1 MPSQYFQKVNMKQMK
16 FKGEIMRDY
25 HVIEALG
32 KTKVVI
38 ENGEV
43 TSVGEPLVDYCPIFD
58 KIDDAKHLT
67 PEFIKWNIEKRI
79 REFGMCT
86 PQRVVRMKDFLSFG
100 ISEILRTNFE
110 LGLIDCVVGVCDGV
124 GTLLMTDPE
133 IIQGVGG
140 RVSALISTT
149 PIPEVIKKVGVENV
163 VNRNTAELTPIK
175 GLKIAIE
182 KGYKNIAIT
191 ILADEIIKEIA
202 EYPLP
207 KDVNVYIFVAHTT
220 NANDEE
226 VKIAF
231 KYADV
236 ITACSSS
243 KVRDFAE
250 KEKAY
255 YSGLK
260 VPIFAISQKGKEFL
274 DNRLEKIDKSL
285 IINDYPMNKDKHPN
299 PLI

>member
-1 MPSQYFQKVNMKQMK
+1 MVK
-16 FKGEIMRDY
+16 DY

-32 KTKVVI
+32 KTEVVI

-86 PQRVVRMKDFLSFG
+86 PQRVVRMDDVLSFG

-110 LGLIDCVVGVCDGV
+110 LGLIDCVVGVCEGV

-163 VNRNTAELTPIK
+163 VNNETAELTPIK
-175 GLKIAIE
+175 GLEIAIE
-182 KGYKNIAIT
+182 KGI
-191 ILADEIIKEIA
+191 
-202 EYPLP
+202 
-207 KDVNVYIFVAHTT
+207 V
-220 NANDEE
+220 
-226 VKIAF
+226 
-231 KYADV
+231 
-236 ITACSSS
+236 
-243 KVRDFAE
+243 
-250 KEKAY
+250 
-255 YSGLK
+255 
-260 VPIFAISQKGKEFL
+260 
-274 DNRLEKIDKSL
+274 
-285 IINDYPMNKDKHPN
+285 
-299 PLI
+299 

>member
-1 MPSQYFQKVNMKQMK
+1 MKQIK

-163 VNRNTAELTPIK
+163 VNRDTAELTPIK
-175 GLKIAIE
+175 GLEMAIE

-191 ILADEIIKEIA
+191 VLADEIIKEIA

-207 KDVNVYIFVAHTT
+207 QDVNVYIFVAHTT

-250 KEKAY
+250 KEKVH

-260 VPIFAISQKGKEFL
+260 VPIFAITQKGKEFL
-274 DNRLEKIDKSL
+274 DNRLEKIGKSL
-285 IINDYPMNKDKHPN
+285 TINDYPMNEDKHPN